1 MTNYSPKNCRR
12 AFSESSKWN
21 HHGLSGVRRLLNKSL
36 INTGV
41 NSYQSPSSS
50 QLSFLLALFG
60 GLSLAL
66 GWLYPSGFLCAAL
79 GWCAPLLLSLALL
92 RDPNNRHKKPYR
104 ICWVFGITAIALS
117 FSWLA
122 RTISIF
128 SGLPSSI
135 ALFVFCIFV
144 FGSALQ
150 FPFTHWCAVR
160 LPPWFHRWGLA
171 YPLGWL
177 AGEMVAPRIFPWH
190 LGHTQLAVRPLALFA
205 SLSGAAPISFLMVWV
220 ATTLSIAIIR
230 RRYQPLFVSLLF
242 LAAATL
248 YGYQEMRR
256 YQAEQHSNVSVALIQ
271 ANVSLEQKH
280 DIAFFSANVESYER
294 LSQTISPKTELVIW
308 PESVIQQFISD
319 SISNVRYSRH
329 LPSPLPTQD
338 LLLGSLT
345 FSPQK
350 KPRNSALLI
359 RPDGTIPPAYHK
371 QILMPFGEYTPFGDY
386 LPWIAQMNDRVAN
399 FSAGT
404 GPALIP
410 LTAQPAAILSP
421 LICYEDT
428 VPSLSRDAVRAGA
441 TLLSSLS
448 NDAWF
453 GESAA
458 PDQHELI
465 ATFRAIETRRTLL
478 RSTNTGTTGI
488 IDPLG
493 RSLGR
498 LPPFSEGLLEAT
510 APLVTTTNTPFTIL
524 FGEWPARL
532 IGWGVVVWSVLRRI
546 REKAKSSK
554 G

>member
-1 MTNYSPKNCRR
+1 
-12 AFSESSKWN
+12 
-21 HHGLSGVRRLLNKSL
+21 L
-36 INTGV
+36 
-41 NSYQSPSSS
+41 
-50 QLSFLLALFG
+50 G
-60 GLSLAL
+60 GLSLAFA
-66 GWLYPSGFLCAAL
+66 WLYPSGIWCAAL
-79 GWCAPLLLSLALL
+79 GWLSPFLLSFALL
-92 RDPNNRHKKPYR
+92 RDPNNRCKKPYR
-104 ICWVFGITAIALS
+104 LCWIFGITAIALA

-135 ALFVFCIFV
+135 ALLVFCLFV

-150 FPFTHWCAVR
+150 FPLTHWCAVR
-160 LPPWFHRWGLA
+160 LPPWFHRWGIA

-190 LGHTQLAVRPLALFA
+190 LGHTQLAIRPLALAA

-220 ATTLSIAIIR
+220 ATTLSIAIIS
-230 RRYQPLFVSLLF
+230 RRYRPLFVSLVF
-242 LAAATL
+242 LAGATL
-248 YGYQEMRR
+248 YGYQEMRN
-256 YQAEQHSNVSVALIQ
+256 YQREQHPLLSVALIQ

-280 DIAFFSANVESYER
+280 DIAFFSANVESYQR
-294 LSQTISPKTELVIW
+294 LSQTVSPTTDLVIW
-308 PESVIQQFISD
+308 PESVIQQFIPD
-319 SISNVRYSRH
+319 SISTVRESRH

-350 KPRNSALLI
+350 KPRNSALML
-359 RPDGTIPPAYHK
+359 RPDGTIAPAYHK
-371 QILMPFGEYTPFGDY
+371 QILMPFGEYTPFADY
-386 LPWIAQMNDRVAN
+386 LPWIAQINDRVAN
-399 FSAGT
+399 FSAGS
-404 GPALIP
+404 GPAIIS

-441 TLLSSLS
+441 TILSSLS

-458 PDQHELI
+458 PDQHELL
-465 ATFRAIETRRTLL
+465 AAFRAIETRRTLL

-493 RSLGR
+493 NSLGR
-498 LPPFSEGLLEAT
+498 LPSFSEGILEA
-510 APLVTTTNTPFTIL
+510 AVPVVTTTNTPFTT
-524 FGEWPARL
+524 FFEEWPARL
-532 IGWGVVVWSVLRRI
+532 IGWCVALWALIRRI
-546 REKAKSSK
+546 REKTAR
-554 G
+554 